1 VNTWNT
7 VEPLG
12 VPSLAKLVDP
22 PDANS
27 KEPPE
32 DTTEN
37 VDETPL
43 PQLNAPPL
51 TPQLPLEEVIV
62 KLEAVPEIV
71 NVASVCVDHVPRDKS
86 PPKLDPEW
94 IALIVALA
102 GRAPPV
108 PVGPGEVTVVVGLGL
123 VDLGGYFIPVE
134 GHEPASGVL
143 IGTNTPSTIDP
154 FKLK

>member
-1 VNTWNT
+1 MKTWNT

-32 DTTEN
+32 DTAEN

-62 KLEAVPEIV
+62 KLEAEPEIV

-86 PPKLDPEW
+86 PPKVDPEW
-94 IALIVALA
+94 MALIVALA
-102 GRAPPV
+102 GIAPPV
-108 PVGPGEVTVVVGLGL
+108 PVGLDEVVVAVGLGL
-123 VDLGGYFIPVE
+123 PDLGGYFIPLE
-134 GHEPASGVL
+134 GHEPAFGAL
-143 IGTNTPSTIDP
+143 IGTNVPSIIDP

>member
-1 VNTWNT
+1 M
-7 VEPLG
+7 
-12 VPSLAKLVDP
+12 SLSVYIHAPIQISLTAEK
-22 PDANS
+22 
-27 KEPPE
+27 
-32 DTTEN
+32 

-94 IALIVALA
+94 IAVIVALA
-102 GRAPPV
+102 GIAPPV
-108 PVGPGEVTVVVGLGL
+108 YEQPLVLPSRRQCTTQLTPVGF
-123 VDLGGYFIPVE
+123 GYC
-134 GHEPASGVL
+134 SR
-143 IGTNTPSTIDP
+143 STD
-154 FKLK
+154 K

>member
-1 VNTWNT
+1 M
-7 VEPLG
+7 
-12 VPSLAKLVDP
+12 SLSVYIHAPIQISLTAEK
-22 PDANS
+22 
-27 KEPPE
+27 
-32 DTTEN
+32 

-94 IALIVALA
+94 MAVIVALA

-108 PVGPGEVTVVVGLGL
+108 YEQPLVLPSQRQFTTQLTPVGF
-123 VDLGGYFIPVE
+123 GYC
-134 GHEPASGVL
+134 SR
-143 IGTNTPSTIDP
+143 STD
-154 FKLK
+154 K